1 MKKTSVILV
10 TLLVLALVIGSVL
23 SGCAPAKTARLRV
36 VTTTSLLTYIV
47 EQVGGD
53 KVDVVNII
61 PPTQHPGD
69 FDATPGD
76 VQKLAEASL
85 FLWHNWPGEVFVP
98 GLISSAN
105 HTGLTV
111 VAIDV
116 KGSWMTPQVQREAA
130 DKVAAALSQVDSKN
144 SAAYMQA
151 AAAYK
156 VRVTAKET
164 ELKAKLAAAHVSGIN
179 AIVSF
184 WQADLVRWAGLNV
197 IATYGPAELTIDAT
211 KNLIDKGKDAGTTLV
226 IDNLQSGQ
234 DAGKAVAEGFGAPRI
249 ILSYFPGGF
258 DNTETWEKAID
269 KNVKILLMAVAKFSD
284 VR

>member
-1 MKKTSVILV
+1 MKKAGVILV
-10 TLLVLALVIGSVL
+10 TLLVLSLVVSSFLG
-23 SGCAPAKTARLRV
+23 GCAPAKTTQLKV
-36 VTTTSLLTYIV
+36 VATTSLLTYIA

-76 VQKLAEASL
+76 IQKLAEASL
-85 FLWHNWPGEVFVP
+85 FLWHNFPGEVFVP
-98 GLISSAN
+98 DLISSAN

-111 VAIDV
+111 VAIDN

-130 DKVAAALSQVDSKN
+130 DKIAVALSQVDSPN
-144 SAAYMQA
+144 SAAYERA

-156 VRVTAKET
+156 ESVTAKET
-164 ELKAKLAAAHVSGIN
+164 ELKAKLAAANLSGTN

-184 WQADLVRWAGLNV
+184 WQADFIRWAGLNV

-211 KNLIDKGKDAGTTLV
+211 KGLVDKGKQIGKQGGVTLV
-226 IDNLQSGQ
+226 IDNLQNAK
-234 DAGKAVAEGFGAPRI
+234 DAGKAIAEELGAHRI
-249 ILSYFPGGF
+249 ILSNFPGGF
-258 DNTETWEKAID
+258 TDTETWEKAVD
-269 KNVKILLMAVAKFSD
+269 KNVELLLEAVAE
-284 VR
+284 